1 MHPLTTWLALA
12 GSVWALFALAEEHI
26 AAPHRIQI
34 TRWLRCQ
41 TPYWPATF
49 VEVCDSVFGT
59 PTLSGSYVLRACIA
73 SQITAFLAL
82 CLSGVFY
89 PGTSGPVLLVLCLY
103 APALV
108 GSLALVNMLP
118 GALSLLMHRALLQ
131 RMSQG
136 QGPPRVGSWLV
147 LASVTTGVLALLAC
161 TLGFLVVL
169 VSNQVHALQ
178 SPVRWIIGYVE
189 FGMKD
194 IAGALTTLQEAVRLQ
209 PVMMPGIA
217 FPSFGI
223 WFYTP
228 CFPFVWVWLYLLS
241 GVLIRGAAACGLI
254 RVSGYTPALLDIDAR
269 PLHTL
274 GAVAVGVVSVV
285 YWTALLWRR

>member
-26 AAPHRIQI
+26 ATPHRVQI

-41 TPYWPATF
+41 IPYWPVTF
-49 VEVCDSVFGT
+49 VAVCDSIFGP
-59 PTLSGSYVLRACIA
+59 PTLSGAYVLRACIA
-73 SQITAFLAL
+73 SHIAAFLAL

-89 PGTSGPVLLVLCLY
+89 PGTSGLMLLVLFLY

-108 GSLALVNMLP
+108 GFLALVNLLP
-118 GALSLLMHRALLQ
+118 GALSILVHRALLQ
-131 RMSQG
+131 RVSDR
-136 QGPPRVGSWLV
+136 QGPPRLGTWLV
-147 LASVTTGVLALLAC
+147 LASATTGLLAVLAC
-161 TLGFLVVL
+161 TLGFLVVF
-169 VSNQVHALQ
+169 VSSQIHSLQ
-178 SPVRWIIGYVE
+178 RPATWIIGYVE
-189 FGMKD
+189 FVIKD
-194 IAGALTTLQEAVRLQ
+194 TAGGLSALQEAARLQ
-209 PVMMPGIA
+209 PIIMPGMV

-241 GVLIRGAAACGLI
+241 GVLIRGATACGLM
-254 RVSGYTPALLDIDAR
+254 RASGRAPGLLDIDAR

>member
-1 MHPLTTWLALA
+1 MHPLTTWLALV

-26 AAPHRIQI
+26 AAPHRVQI

-41 TPYWPATF
+41 IPYWPATF
-49 VEVCDSVFGT
+49 VAVCDSVFGP
-59 PTLSGSYVLRACIA
+59 PTLSGAYVLRACMASHIA
-73 SQITAFLAL
+73 AFLVL

-89 PGTSGPVLLVLCLY
+89 PGTSGLMLLVLFLY

-108 GSLALVNMLP
+108 GSLALVNLLP
-118 GALSLLMHRALLQ
+118 GSLSILVHRALLQ
-131 RMSQG
+131 RVSNG
-136 QGPPRVGSWLV
+136 QGPPRVGTWLV
-147 LASVTTGVLALLAC
+147 LACATTGILAVLAC
-161 TLGFLVVL
+161 TLGFLVVF
-169 VSNQVHALQ
+169 VSNRVHSLQ
-178 SPVRWIIGYVE
+178 RPVTWIIGYVE
-189 FGMKD
+189 SIIKD
-194 IAGALTTLQEAVRLQ
+194 TAGGLSALQEAVRLQ
-209 PVMMPGIA
+209 PVLMPGMA

-223 WFYTP
+223 WLYAP

-241 GVLIRGAAACGLI
+241 GVLIRGATACGLM
-254 RVSGYTPALLDIDAR
+254 RASRRAPRLLDIDVR

>member
-12 GSVWALFALAEEHI
+12 GSIWALFALAEEHI
-26 AAPHRIQI
+26 AAPHRVQI

-49 VEVCDSVFGT
+49 VAVCDSVFGP
-59 PTLSGSYVLRACIA
+59 PTLAGAYVLRACIA
-73 SQITAFLAL
+73 SHIAAFLAL

-89 PGTSGPVLLVLCLY
+89 PGTSGLMLLVLFLY

-108 GSLALVNMLP
+108 GSLALVNLLP
-118 GALSLLMHRALLQ
+118 GSLSLLVHRVLLQ
-131 RMSQG
+131 RVSDG
-136 QGPPRVGSWLV
+136 HGPARVGTWLV
-147 LASVTTGVLALLAC
+147 LASATTGVLALLAC
-161 TLGFLVVL
+161 TLGFLVVF
-169 VSNQVHALQ
+169 VSNQVHAFQ
-178 SPVRWIIGYVE
+178 RPVMWIIGYVE
-189 FGMKD
+189 SVLKD
-194 IAGALTTLQEAVRLQ
+194 TAGGLGALQEAIRLQ
-209 PVMMPGIA
+209 PVMMPGMA

-228 CFPFVWVWLYLLS
+228 CFPFLWVWLYLLA
-241 GVLIRGAAACGLI
+241 GVLIRGATACGLM
-254 RVSGYTPALLDIDAR
+254 RASRRMPSVLDIDAR

-285 YWTALLWRR
+285 YWSALFWRR

>member
-26 AAPHRIQI
+26 AAPHRVQI
-34 TRWLRCQ
+34 TRWLHCQ

-49 VEVCDSVFGT
+49 VAVCDSVFGT
-59 PTLSGSYVLRACIA
+59 PTLSRAYVLRACIA
-73 SQITAFLAL
+73 SHIAAFLAL

-89 PGTSGPVLLVLCLY
+89 PGTAGLMLLVLFLY
-103 APALV
+103 APALM
-108 GSLALVNMLP
+108 GSLALVNLLP
-118 GALSLLMHRALLQ
+118 GALSLLVHRVLLQ
-131 RMSQG
+131 RVSDG
-136 QGPPRVGSWLV
+136 QGPPRVGTWLV
-147 LASVTTGVLALLAC
+147 LASVTTGVLAVLAC
-161 TLGFLVVL
+161 TLGFLVVF
-169 VSNQVHALQ
+169 VSNQVQAFQRPLT
-178 SPVRWIIGYVE
+178 WIIGYIESV
-189 FGMKD
+189 FKD
-194 IAGALTTLQEAVRLQ
+194 TTGGLSALQEAIRLQ
-209 PVMMPGIA
+209 PIIMPGMT

-223 WFYTP
+223 WLYTP

-241 GVLIRGAAACGLI
+241 GVLIRGATACGLM
-254 RVSGYTPALLDIDAR
+254 RARRRAPSLLDINAR